1 MHYVGTGHCPAWYN
15 AAGLFPRRTVL
26 LPYASTI
33 FLSAFL
39 LFLVQPLIAKQIL
52 PWFGGSAAVWTTCM
66 LFFQTVLLAGYAYAD
81 ATVRWLK
88 PRHQF
93 ALHGVLLALSLTAL
107 PIIADAAW
115 KPTGSEEPILRILG
129 LLVATIGLPYL
140 MLSSTTPLLQAWYWR
155 RYRTIVPYRLFAL
168 SNLAS
173 LLALLGYPV
182 LVEPWLAGSDA
193 ARYWSVFYGLFAAV
207 CAVTG
212 FASLRSMS
220 QTNGA
225 TVQSESAPSAP
236 GVPTTAATVGLWL
249 ALSAM
254 GSALLLAVTNH
265 VTQNI
270 ASVPFL
276 WVLPLALYLL
286 TFIICFDHPRWYRRT
301 IFVPLLGIALPLM
314 AWMTDSLELQ
324 TAAPLF
330 AAGLFVGCMFCHGE
344 LARLKPDPNHLTLFY
359 LMIALGGAL
368 GALAVA
374 IGAPLVLKGYYEM
387 QIALILL
394 ALLALL
400 RLMDT
405 PWLVRVAGVAVTAG
419 VAWFAWAGIE
429 SYREGVRM
437 IERDFYGVV
446 RTKDRTEV
454 FPFRAMYHGSIN
466 HGGQL
471 LDPAL
476 AKRPTS
482 YFGPTSG
489 YGRVFASLP
498 PGPKKVGVIGL
509 GAGALAAYA
518 HPEDHWVFY
527 EIAPSVIRVAQ
538 QEFTYLKSSQ
548 ANTEI
553 VLGDGRLSLE
563 REAPRNYDVL
573 AIDAFSGDS
582 IPMHLLT
589 REAVQVYLKHIK
601 PEGVIVFQATN
612 RFVDILPVI
621 RRLADE
627 AGLYTAHVSD
637 GPDHSEGPEY
647 WLSGT
652 DQVIVTRNPA
662 IINAPSIKEVAQPAP
677 DRKDLPAFTDDYYNL
692 LRILKR

>member
-1 MHYVGTGHCPAWYN
+1 M
-15 AAGLFPRRTVL
+15 

-81 ATVRWLK
+81 AAVRWLK
-88 PRHQF
+88 PKQQF
-93 ALHGVLLALSLTAL
+93 ALHSVLLAASLAWL
-107 PIIADAAW
+107 PIIADSAW
-115 KPTGSEEPILRILG
+115 KPAGSEEPILRILG
-129 LLVATIGLPYL
+129 LLAATIGLPYL
-140 MLSSTTPLLQAWYWR
+140 MLSATTPLLQAWYWR
-155 RYRTIVPYRLFAL
+155 SYRTVVPYRLFAL

-182 LVEPWLAGSDA
+182 LVEPWLGGTEA
-193 ARYWSVFYGLFAAV
+193 AHYWSLAYGLFVAV
-207 CAVTG
+207 CALTG
-212 FASLRSMS
+212 FASLRALAR
-220 QTNGA
+220 A
-225 TVQSESAPSAP
+225 TPHAVQAAPAEARGSTGPLAL
-236 GVPTTAATVGLWL
+236 GTLGLWL

-286 TFIICFDHPRWYRRT
+286 TFIICFDHPRWYRRAL
-301 IFVPLLGIALPLM
+301 FVPLLGIAVPLM
-314 AWMTDSLELQ
+314 AWMTDSLDLQ
-324 TAAPLF
+324 IAAPLF

-344 LARLKPDPNHLTLFY
+344 LARLKPDPNHLTLYY
-359 LMIALGGAL
+359 LMVALGGAL
-368 GALAVA
+368 GALVVA
-374 IGAPLVLKGYYEM
+374 IGAPLALSGYYEM
-387 QIALILL
+387 QIALVLL
-394 ALLALL
+394 SVLAMA
-400 RLMDT
+400 RLIDT
-405 PWLVRVAGVAVTAG
+405 PVVVRSAGAAVT
-419 VAWFAWAGIE
+419 VLVVWLAWAGVQA
-429 SYREGVRM
+429 YREDVRVM
-437 IERDFYGVV
+437 ERDFYGVV
-446 RTKDRTEV
+446 RTKDRMEV
-454 FPFRAMYHGSIN
+454 FPFRAVYQGAIN

-476 AKRPTS
+476 QKRPTS
-482 YFGPTSG
+482 YFGPSSG
-489 YGRVFASLP
+489 YGLVFASLP
-498 PGPKKVGVIGL
+498 PGPRHVGVIGL

-518 HPEDHWVFY
+518 QPEDHWVFY

-538 QEFTYLKSSQ
+538 QEFTYLSKS
-548 ANTEI
+548 AARTEI

-563 REAPRNYDVL
+563 REKPRNFDVL
-573 AIDAFSGDS
+573 AIDAFSGDA

-589 REAVQVYLKHIK
+589 REALQVYLKHLK
-601 PEGVIVFQATN
+601 PDGVLVFQATN

-627 AGLYTAHVSD
+627 AGLYTAHVAD
-637 GPDHSEGPEY
+637 GPDYSEGPEY

-652 DQVIVTRNPA
+652 DQVIVTRNA
-662 IINAPSIKEVAQPAP
+662 ELIESQLIKSAAKPAP
-677 DRKDLPAFTDDYYNL
+677 ERNDLPVFTDDYYNL